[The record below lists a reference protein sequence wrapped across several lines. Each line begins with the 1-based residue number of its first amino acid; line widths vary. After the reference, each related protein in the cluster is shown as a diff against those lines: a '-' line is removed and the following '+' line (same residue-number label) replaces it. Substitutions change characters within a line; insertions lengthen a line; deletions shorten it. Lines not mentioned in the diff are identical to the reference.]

1 MGLSARARAH
11 ARARHLDSLSY
22 SPEKTEGNFEV
33 SHVGSGHVKAAK
45 NVATCFKSLSL
56 MVLEL
61 LRVIDQ
67 LVI

>member
-1 MGLSARARAH
+1 MGLC
-11 ARARHLDSLSY
+11 ARHLNSFSY
-22 SPEKTEGNFEV
+22 SPGKSEGNFEV
-33 SHVGSGHVKAAK
+33 SPVDSGHVKAAK

-56 MVLEL
+56 MVFEL